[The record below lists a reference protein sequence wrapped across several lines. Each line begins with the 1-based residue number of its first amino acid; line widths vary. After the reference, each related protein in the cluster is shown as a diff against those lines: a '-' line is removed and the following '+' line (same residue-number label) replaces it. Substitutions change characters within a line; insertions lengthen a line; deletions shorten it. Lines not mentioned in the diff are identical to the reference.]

1 MNFRLLGPLQVWDRG
16 RQVEL
21 RRPKQRALLAILVLR
36 AREPVSSE
44 ALIDALWGE
53 SAPRT
58 ARAALQNYVAQ
69 LRRALGPGV
78 LESSSG
84 GYLLHVAS
92 EQIDLGRFERLVEE
106 SRAVEGEERIAKLQ
120 EALALWQ
127 GPPLSDLAFEPFA
140 VPEISRLEDLR
151 SSTVEDLI
159 DAQLALGAGAELLER
174 LDALIAAPPF
184 RERLRGERVLA
195 LYRDGR
201 QAEALEAYLEARGML
216 LDELGI
222 EPGTALRELEQA
234 MLRQDP
240 SLDAPARPA
249 TEALPPEGR
258 RKVVTILFADVASP
272 DTLDPELLRATST
285 DALGRM
291 RSVLETHGATI
302 EQRGGDEVMAVF
314 GVPTA
319 YEDDPLRAVRAALEL
334 RAEWSFAAGSPRER
348 SSPARTTRTASSRAR
363 RSRSPSGFCKP
374 PRQGRSWSA
383 RRRSSCSATRRC
395 RSQSERRGGSSSSS
409 REPRLRLGI
418 WTRRSW
424 VAATSSASS
433 TRRSRALSRSAAA
446 GCSWCSESPG
456 LARRAWRPSWRP
468 ISTAARRSSSGTVSR
483 TARAR
488 RTCPWPRSS
497 ATCRSPS
504 CLRATRT
511 LS

>member
-1 MNFRLLGPLQVWDRG
+1 MGRG
-16 RQVEL
+16 RAAHGESGAPEL
-21 RRPKQRALLAILVLR
+21 RGAAPSRARAGCARVEQRRLPPPCCFRADRSRPLRAPRGGKARGRGRRAHREAAGGACAVAGAAALRSRLRALCRAGDLAARGPSQLHRRGPDRR
-36 AREPVSSE
+36 AV
-44 ALIDALWGE
+44 G
-53 SAPRT
+53 PRRGRGA
-58 ARAALQNYVAQ
+58 ARAA
-69 LRRALGPGV
+69 RRAGGL
-78 LESSSG
+78 SS
-84 GYLLHVAS
+84 L
-92 EQIDLGRFERLVEE
+92 
-106 SRAVEGEERIAKLQ
+106 SRAPPWAAGAR
-120 EALALWQ
+120 ALTA
-127 GPPLSDLAFEPFA
+127 
-140 VPEISRLEDLR
+140 
-151 SSTVEDLI
+151 
-159 DAQLALGAGAELLER
+159 AQVALGAGAELLER
-174 LDALIAAPPF
+174 LDALIAAHPF
-184 RERLRGERVLA
+184 RERLRGQRMLA

-424 VAATSSASS
+424 
-433 TRRSRALSRSAAA
+433 
-446 GCSWCSESPG
+446 
-456 LARRAWRPSWRP
+456 
-468 ISTAARRSSSGTVSR
+468 
-483 TARAR
+483 
-488 RTCPWPRSS
+488 
-497 ATCRSPS
+497 
-504 CLRATRT
+504 
-511 LS
+511 